1 MAGGETKDTIPTVL
15 EIAASHP
22 EVDAVVF
29 LGMGIQGNQGRM
41 EREGPFFPDH
51 GLERI
56 VGYHERQDHRFTT
69 VAAELADSLGKPILT
84 ATELAVCRPRQPR
97 RPRAAAT
104 PACSATPAP
113 TAPSPRSSHLWRYAR
128 WRHRRVASSAASM
141 PRSP

>member
-15 EIAASHP
+15 EMAASHP
-22 EVDAVVF
+22 DVDAVVF

-69 VAAELADSLGKPILT
+69 VAAELADVARQADPHRHRAGHR
-84 ATELAVCRPRQPR
+84 RPGQPR
-97 RPRAAAT
+97 GARVPRRRGALLRV
-104 PACSATPAP
+104 AP
-113 TAPSPRSSHLWRYAR
+113 TGP
-128 WRHRRVASSAASM
+128 
-141 PRSP
+141 